1 MNPKVYLITGPIG
14 SGKSTACNYIKQHGK
29 TTVDLDIV
37 SNSILESPESIDF
50 LEKNFKSC
58 IIDGKVDRKLLAEI
72 VFKEPSQLQILE
84 SYLHPLVLEKLTKII
99 GKAESDVFI
108 EVSAPKNLH
117 KDFSSIVI
125 IADEKVRRERLKLR
139 GMSPD
144 DIDNRINTQQNEDWW
159 RSLGK
164 VVENDT
170 LVGLENN
177 LKKII
182 NFKVISDFSPQ
193 GDQPTAI
200 QNLKQGVINNLDYQT
215 LMGITGSGKSAT
227 IAWLIEELQM
237 PSLVLAP
244 NKALA
249 AQLANEFKQFFP
261 ENRVEYFVSYYDYYQ
276 PEAYVPRTDTFIEKD
291 SNINEEI
298 DRLRHSA
305 TSALLLRKD
314 VIVVYS
320 VSCIYGL
327 GSPQEYKNK
336 IIPLIKGSE
345 FELDKLLEELIKQQ
359 YVRND
364 LVVTR
369 GTFRLKG
376 DTLDIFPVYEETIF
390 RIEYFGDEI
399 ENITRI
405 DPITGEILEK
415 LTELAILPASHYVT
429 SEDVMNNA
437 LSQIEKDMNK
447 QIKKFEKEEKLLEA
461 QRIKQRTMFDL
472 EMLRELGVCS
482 GIENYS
488 RYFDG
493 RNRGDH
499 PYTLLDFF
507 QEEFLMV
514 VDESHIAI
522 PQIRGQFAGDK
533 SRKTTLVDY
542 GFRLPAALDNR
553 PLKFEEWQTKV
564 KNTVLVSATPGKWE
578 NSNSQNFV
586 EQIIRPTGLIDPKI
600 VIRPTENQIED
611 LLKEIKQVISKGN
624 RVLVTTLTKKM
635 SEALSDYFL
644 KMGIKTRYLHSDID
658 TLERIEILRDLRKGE
673 FDVLVGINLLR
684 EGLDLPEVQL
694 VAILDA
700 DKEGFLRSETS
711 LIQTVGRA
719 ARNQEGYVIMYADKI
734 TDSMTFAINE
744 TERRRGIQQE
754 HNRVN
759 NITPKTIQKEITDI
773 LELVEKTR
781 GSSNISISKS
791 KLNLNEASKTDLIK
805 LSKNI
810 EKEMNLAA
818 DLLEFELA
826 ARLRD
831 ELKELKKEINNYSE

>member
-1 MNPKVYLITGPIG
+1 MNKFEVVSEFQPK
-14 SGKSTACNYIKQHGK
+14 
-29 TTVDLDIV
+29 
-37 SNSILESPESIDF
+37 
-50 LEKNFKSC
+50 
-58 IIDGKVDRKLLAEI
+58 
-72 VFKEPSQLQILE
+72 
-84 SYLHPLVLEKLTKII
+84 
-99 GKAESDVFI
+99 
-108 EVSAPKNLH
+108 
-117 KDFSSIVI
+117 
-125 IADEKVRRERLKLR
+125 
-139 GMSPD
+139 
-144 DIDNRINTQQNEDWW
+144 
-159 RSLGK
+159 
-164 VVENDT
+164 
-170 LVGLENN
+170 
-177 LKKII
+177 
-182 NFKVISDFSPQ
+182 
-193 GDQPTAI
+193 GDQPNAI
-200 QNLKQGVINNLDYQT
+200 KELKEGLDKNISHQT
-215 LMGITGSGKSAT
+215 LKGITGSGKSAT
-227 IAWLIEELQM
+227 IAWLIEECQL

-249 AQLANEFKQFFP
+249 AQLANEFRQFFP
-261 ENRVEYFVSYYDYYQ
+261 KNRVEYFVSYYDYYQ

-291 SNINEEI
+291 ANINEEI

-305 TSALLLRKD
+305 TSALLLRED
-314 VIVVYS
+314 VIVVSS

-327 GSPQEYKNK
+327 GSPVEYRNK
-336 IIPLIKGSE
+336 LIPIIKGEE
-345 FELDKLLEELIKQQ
+345 FEVDNLLLQLVKQQ

-364 LVVTR
+364 LVVQR
-369 GTFRLKG
+369 GSFRLKG

-390 RIEYFGDEI
+390 RIEFFGDEI
-399 ENITRI
+399 ENISRI

-415 LTELAILPASHYVT
+415 LTELAILPASHYVI
-429 SEDVMNNA
+429 SDESRKSA
-437 LSQIEKDMNK
+437 LNQIEKDMLL
-447 QIKKFEKEEKLLEA
+447 QVEKFKSENKLLEA
-461 QRIKQRTMFDL
+461 QRIEQRTKYDL
-472 EMLRELGVCS
+472 EMLSELGVCS

-493 RNRGDH
+493 RKPGQA
-499 PYTLLDFF
+499 PFTLLDFF
-507 QEEFLMV
+507 PSEFLMV

-522 PQIRGQFAGDK
+522 PQIRGQYEGDK

-542 GFRLPAALDNR
+542 GFRLPSALDNR
-553 PLKFEEWQTKV
+553 PLKFEEWEDKV
-564 KNTVLVSATPGKWE
+564 DKTILVSATPGKWE
-578 NSNSQNFV
+578 KENSEKFV
-586 EQIIRPTGLIDPKI
+586 EQVIRPTGLIDPKI
-600 VIRPTENQIED
+600 VVKPTENQIQD
-611 LLKEIKQVISKGN
+611 LLVEIESVVNNGN
-624 RVLVTTLTKKM
+624 RVLVTTVTKKM
-635 SEALSDYFL
+635 SEALSDYLL
-644 KMGIKTRYLHSDID
+644 KAGIKTRYLHSDID

-791 KLNLNEASKTDLIK
+791 KLNLNDASKTDLIK

>member
-1 MNPKVYLITGPIG
+1 MNKFEVVSEFQPK
-14 SGKSTACNYIKQHGK
+14 
-29 TTVDLDIV
+29 
-37 SNSILESPESIDF
+37 
-50 LEKNFKSC
+50 
-58 IIDGKVDRKLLAEI
+58 
-72 VFKEPSQLQILE
+72 
-84 SYLHPLVLEKLTKII
+84 
-99 GKAESDVFI
+99 
-108 EVSAPKNLH
+108 
-117 KDFSSIVI
+117 
-125 IADEKVRRERLKLR
+125 
-139 GMSPD
+139 
-144 DIDNRINTQQNEDWW
+144 
-159 RSLGK
+159 
-164 VVENDT
+164 
-170 LVGLENN
+170 
-177 LKKII
+177 
-182 NFKVISDFSPQ
+182 
-193 GDQPTAI
+193 GDQPNAI
-200 QNLKQGVINNLDYQT
+200 KELKEGLDKNISHQT
-215 LMGITGSGKSAT
+215 LKGITGSGKSAT
-227 IAWLIEELQM
+227 IAWLIEECQL

-249 AQLANEFKQFFP
+249 AQLANEFRQFFP
-261 ENRVEYFVSYYDYYQ
+261 KNRVEYFVSYYDYYQ

-291 SNINEEI
+291 ANINEEI

-305 TSALLLRKD
+305 TSALLLRED
-314 VIVVYS
+314 VIVVSS

-327 GSPQEYKNK
+327 GSPVEYRNK
-336 IIPLIKGSE
+336 LIPIIKGEE
-345 FELDKLLEELIKQQ
+345 FEIDNLLLQLVKQQ

-364 LVVTR
+364 LVVQR
-369 GTFRLKG
+369 GSFRLKG

-390 RIEYFGDEI
+390 RIEFFGDEI
-399 ENITRI
+399 ENISRI

-415 LTELAILPASHYVT
+415 LTELAILPASHYVI
-429 SEDVMNNA
+429 SDESRKSA
-437 LSQIEKDMNK
+437 LNQIEKDMLL
-447 QIKKFEKEEKLLEA
+447 QVEKFKSENKLLEA
-461 QRIKQRTMFDL
+461 QRIEQRTKYDL
-472 EMLRELGVCS
+472 EMLSELGVCS

-493 RNRGDH
+493 RKPGQA
-499 PYTLLDFF
+499 PFTLLDFF
-507 QEEFLMV
+507 PSEFLMV

-522 PQIRGQFAGDK
+522 PQIRGQYEGDK

-542 GFRLPAALDNR
+542 GFRLPSALDNR
-553 PLKFEEWQTKV
+553 PLKFEEWEDKV
-564 KNTVLVSATPGKWE
+564 DKTILVSATPGKWE
-578 NSNSQNFV
+578 KENSEKFV
-586 EQIIRPTGLIDPKI
+586 EQVIRPTGLIDPKI
-600 VIRPTENQIED
+600 VVKPTENQIQD
-611 LLKEIKQVISKGN
+611 LLVEIESVVNNGN

-635 SEALSDYFL
+635 SEALSDYLL
-644 KMGIKTRYLHSDID
+644 KAGIKTRYLHSDID

-711 LIQTVGRA
+711 LIQTIGRA

-791 KLNLNEASKTDLIK
+791 KLNLNDASKTDLIK

>member
-1 MNPKVYLITGPIG
+1 MNKFEVVSEFQPK
-14 SGKSTACNYIKQHGK
+14 
-29 TTVDLDIV
+29 
-37 SNSILESPESIDF
+37 
-50 LEKNFKSC
+50 
-58 IIDGKVDRKLLAEI
+58 
-72 VFKEPSQLQILE
+72 
-84 SYLHPLVLEKLTKII
+84 
-99 GKAESDVFI
+99 
-108 EVSAPKNLH
+108 
-117 KDFSSIVI
+117 
-125 IADEKVRRERLKLR
+125 
-139 GMSPD
+139 
-144 DIDNRINTQQNEDWW
+144 
-159 RSLGK
+159 
-164 VVENDT
+164 
-170 LVGLENN
+170 
-177 LKKII
+177 
-182 NFKVISDFSPQ
+182 
-193 GDQPTAI
+193 GDQPNAI
-200 QNLKQGVINNLDYQT
+200 KELKEGLDKNISHQT
-215 LMGITGSGKSAT
+215 LKGITGSGKSAT
-227 IAWLIEELQM
+227 IAWLIEECQL

-249 AQLANEFKQFFP
+249 AQLANEFRQFFP
-261 ENRVEYFVSYYDYYQ
+261 KNRVEYFVSYYDYYQ

-291 SNINEEI
+291 ANINEEI

-305 TSALLLRKD
+305 TSALLLRED
-314 VIVVYS
+314 VIVVSS

-327 GSPQEYKNK
+327 GSPVEYRNK
-336 IIPLIKGSE
+336 LIPIIKGEE
-345 FELDKLLEELIKQQ
+345 FEVDNLLVQLVKQQ

-364 LVVTR
+364 LVVQR
-369 GTFRLKG
+369 GSFRLKG

-390 RIEYFGDEI
+390 RIEFFGDEV
-399 ENITRI
+399 ENISRI

-415 LTELAILPASHYVT
+415 LTELAILPASHYVI
-429 SEDVMNNA
+429 SDESRKSA
-437 LSQIEKDMNK
+437 LNQIEKDMLI
-447 QIKKFEKEEKLLEA
+447 QVEKFKSENKLLEA
-461 QRIKQRTMFDL
+461 QRIEQRTKYDL
-472 EMLRELGVCS
+472 EMLSELGVCS

-493 RNRGDH
+493 RKPGQA
-499 PYTLLDFF
+499 PFTLLDFF
-507 QEEFLMV
+507 PSEFLMV

-522 PQIRGQFAGDK
+522 PQIRGQYEGDK

-542 GFRLPAALDNR
+542 GFRLPSALDNR
-553 PLKFEEWQTKV
+553 PLKFEEWEDKV
-564 KNTVLVSATPGKWE
+564 DKTILVSATPGKWE
-578 NSNSQNFV
+578 KENSEKFV
-586 EQIIRPTGLIDPKI
+586 EQVIRPTGLIDPKI
-600 VIRPTENQIED
+600 VVKPTENQIQD
-611 LLKEIKQVISKGN
+611 LLVEIESVVNNGN

-635 SEALSDYFL
+635 SEALSDYLL
-644 KMGIKTRYLHSDID
+644 KAGIKTRYLHSDID

-791 KLNLNEASKTDLIK
+791 KLNLNDASKTDLIK

>member
-1 MNPKVYLITGPIG
+1 MNK
-14 SGKSTACNYIKQHGK
+14 
-29 TTVDLDIV
+29 
-37 SNSILESPESIDF
+37 
-50 LEKNFKSC
+50 
-58 IIDGKVDRKLLAEI
+58 
-72 VFKEPSQLQILE
+72 
-84 SYLHPLVLEKLTKII
+84 
-99 GKAESDVFI
+99 
-108 EVSAPKNLH
+108 
-117 KDFSSIVI
+117 
-125 IADEKVRRERLKLR
+125 
-139 GMSPD
+139 
-144 DIDNRINTQQNEDWW
+144 
-159 RSLGK
+159 
-164 VVENDT
+164 
-170 LVGLENN
+170 
-177 LKKII
+177 
-182 NFKVISDFSPQ
+182 FKVISDFTPQ
-193 GDQPTAI
+193 GDQPKAI
-200 QNLKQGVINNLDYQT
+200 QNLKNGVTNGLDYQT

-314 VIVVYS
+314 VIVVSS

-336 IIPLIKGSE
+336 IIPLFKGEE
-345 FELDKLLEELIKQQ
+345 FELDQLLEELIRQQ

-390 RIEYFGDEI
+390 RVEYFGDTI
-399 ENITRI
+399 ENILRI
-405 DPITGEILEK
+405 DPVTGEILEK

-437 LSQIEKDMNK
+437 LNQIEKDMNK
-447 QIKKFEKEEKLLEA
+447 QIKKFEKQDKLLEA

-493 RNRGDH
+493 RKPGDP

-553 PLKFEEWQTKV
+553 PLKFEEWQGKI

-578 NSNSQNFV
+578 NANSSNFV
-586 EQIIRPTGLIDPKI
+586 EQIIRPTGLIDPNI
-600 VIRPTENQIED
+600 IIRPTENQIED
-611 LLKEIKQVISKGN
+611 LLKEIKQVIDKGN

-684 EGLDLPEVQL
+684 EGLDLPEVEL
-694 VAILDA
+694 VAIMDA

-711 LIQTVGRA
+711 LIQTIGRA
-719 ARNQEGYVIMYADKI
+719 ARNKDGYVIMYADRK
-734 TDSMTFAINE
+734 TDSIAKSVYE
-744 TERRRGIQQE
+744 TDRRREIQIA
-754 HNRVN
+754 HNKKYG
-759 NITPKTIQKEITDI
+759 ITPTTISKEITDI
-773 LELVEKTR
+773 LEMVEKNRTSR
-781 GSSNISISKS
+781 DDMDFKSNIDLS
-791 KLNLNEASKTDLIK
+791 NASKQDLYKI
-805 LSKNI
+805 SKNI
-810 EKEMNLAA
+810 EKEMKVAA

-831 ELKELKKEINNYSE
+831 ELKEIKKEIMELPS

>member
-1 MNPKVYLITGPIG
+1 MNK
-14 SGKSTACNYIKQHGK
+14 
-29 TTVDLDIV
+29 
-37 SNSILESPESIDF
+37 
-50 LEKNFKSC
+50 
-58 IIDGKVDRKLLAEI
+58 
-72 VFKEPSQLQILE
+72 
-84 SYLHPLVLEKLTKII
+84 
-99 GKAESDVFI
+99 
-108 EVSAPKNLH
+108 
-117 KDFSSIVI
+117 
-125 IADEKVRRERLKLR
+125 
-139 GMSPD
+139 
-144 DIDNRINTQQNEDWW
+144 
-159 RSLGK
+159 
-164 VVENDT
+164 
-170 LVGLENN
+170 
-177 LKKII
+177 
-182 NFKVISDFSPQ
+182 FKVISDFTPQ
-193 GDQPTAI
+193 GDQPKAI
-200 QNLKQGVINNLDYQT
+200 QNLKNGVTNGLDYQT

-314 VIVVYS
+314 VIVVSS

-336 IIPLIKGSE
+336 IIPLFKGEE
-345 FELDKLLEELIKQQ
+345 FELDQLLEELIRQQ

-390 RIEYFGDEI
+390 RVEYFGDTI
-399 ENITRI
+399 ENILRI
-405 DPITGEILEK
+405 DPVTGEILEK

-437 LSQIEKDMNK
+437 LNQIEKDMNK
-447 QIKKFEKEEKLLEA
+447 QIKKFEKQDKLLEA

-493 RNRGDH
+493 RKPGEP

-553 PLKFEEWQTKV
+553 PLKFEEWQGKI

-578 NSNSQNFV
+578 NANSSNFV
-586 EQIIRPTGLIDPKI
+586 EQIIRPTGLIDPNI
-600 VIRPTENQIED
+600 IIRPTENQIED
-611 LLKEIKQVISKGN
+611 LLKEIKQVIDKGN

-684 EGLDLPEVQL
+684 EGLDLPEVEL
-694 VAILDA
+694 VAIMDA

-711 LIQTVGRA
+711 LIQTIGRA
-719 ARNQEGYVIMYADKI
+719 ARNKDGYVIMYADRK
-734 TDSMTFAINE
+734 TDSIAKSVYE
-744 TERRRGIQQE
+744 TDRRREIQIA
-754 HNRVN
+754 HNKKYG
-759 NITPKTIQKEITDI
+759 ITPTTISKEITDI
-773 LELVEKTR
+773 LEMVEKNR
-781 GSSNISISKS
+781 PSRDDMDFKSNIDLS
-791 KLNLNEASKTDLIK
+791 NASKQDLYKI
-805 LSKNI
+805 SKNI
-810 EKEMNLAA
+810 EKEMKVAA

-831 ELKELKKEINNYSE
+831 ELKEIKKEIMELPS

>member
-1 MNPKVYLITGPIG
+1 MNKF
-14 SGKSTACNYIKQHGK
+14 
-29 TTVDLDIV
+29 
-37 SNSILESPESIDF
+37 E
-50 LEKNFKSC
+50 
-58 IIDGKVDRKLLAEI
+58 
-72 VFKEPSQLQILE
+72 
-84 SYLHPLVLEKLTKII
+84 
-99 GKAESDVFI
+99 
-108 EVSAPKNLH
+108 
-117 KDFSSIVI
+117 
-125 IADEKVRRERLKLR
+125 
-139 GMSPD
+139 
-144 DIDNRINTQQNEDWW
+144 
-159 RSLGK
+159 
-164 VVENDT
+164 
-170 LVGLENN
+170 
-177 LKKII
+177 
-182 NFKVISDFSPQ
+182 VISEFQPK
-193 GDQPTAI
+193 GDQPNAI
-200 QNLKQGVINNLDYQT
+200 KELKNGLDKNISHQT
-215 LMGITGSGKSAT
+215 LKGITGSGKSAT
-227 IAWLIEELQM
+227 IAWLIEECQL

-249 AQLANEFKQFFP
+249 AQLANEFRQFFP
-261 ENRVEYFVSYYDYYQ
+261 KNRVEYFVSYYDYYQ

-291 SNINEEI
+291 ANINEEI

-305 TSALLLRKD
+305 TSALLLRED
-314 VIVVYS
+314 VIVVSS

-327 GSPQEYKNK
+327 GSPAEYRNK
-336 IIPLIKGSE
+336 LIPIIKGQD
-345 FELDKLLEELIKQQ
+345 FEIDNLLLQLVKQQ

-364 LVVTR
+364 LVVQR
-369 GTFRLKG
+369 GSFRLKG

-390 RIEYFGDEI
+390 RIEFFGDEI
-399 ENITRI
+399 ENISRI
-405 DPITGEILEK
+405 DPTTGEILEK
-415 LTELAILPASHYVT
+415 LTEVAILPASHYVI
-429 SEDVMNNA
+429 SDESRKSA
-437 LSQIEKDMNK
+437 LKQIQKDMNV
-447 QIKKFEKEEKLLEA
+447 QIKKFESENKLLEA
-461 QRIKQRTMFDL
+461 QRIEQRTKYDL
-472 EMLRELGVCS
+472 EMLSELGICS

-493 RNRGDH
+493 RKPGEA
-499 PYTLLDFF
+499 PFTLLDFF
-507 QEEFLMV
+507 PKEFLMV

-522 PQIRGQFAGDK
+522 PQIRGQYEGDK

-542 GFRLPAALDNR
+542 GFRLPSALDNR
-553 PLKFEEWQTKV
+553 PLKFDEWEAKV
-564 KNTVLVSATPGKWE
+564 DKTILVSATPGKWE
-578 NSNSQNFV
+578 KENSKTFI
-586 EQIIRPTGLIDPKI
+586 EQVIRPTGLVDPKI
-600 VIRPTENQIED
+600 IVKSTENQIKD
-611 LLKEIKQVISKGN
+611 LLTEIESVVDNGN

-635 SEALSDYFL
+635 SEALSDYL
-644 KMGIKTRYLHSDID
+644 IKAGIKTRYLHSDID

-711 LIQTVGRA
+711 LIQTIGRA

-734 TDSMTFAINE
+734 TDSMTYAISE

-754 HNRVN
+754 HNRIN

-791 KLNLNEASKTDLIK
+791 KLNLNDASKTDLIK

>member
-1 MNPKVYLITGPIG
+1 MNK
-14 SGKSTACNYIKQHGK
+14 
-29 TTVDLDIV
+29 
-37 SNSILESPESIDF
+37 
-50 LEKNFKSC
+50 
-58 IIDGKVDRKLLAEI
+58 
-72 VFKEPSQLQILE
+72 
-84 SYLHPLVLEKLTKII
+84 
-99 GKAESDVFI
+99 
-108 EVSAPKNLH
+108 
-117 KDFSSIVI
+117 
-125 IADEKVRRERLKLR
+125 
-139 GMSPD
+139 
-144 DIDNRINTQQNEDWW
+144 
-159 RSLGK
+159 
-164 VVENDT
+164 
-170 LVGLENN
+170 
-177 LKKII
+177 
-182 NFKVISDFSPQ
+182 FKVISDFTPQ
-193 GDQPTAI
+193 GDQPKAI
-200 QNLKQGVINNLDYQT
+200 QNLKNGVTNGLDYQT

-314 VIVVYS
+314 VIVVSS

-336 IIPLIKGSE
+336 IIPLFKGEE
-345 FELDKLLEELIKQQ
+345 FELDQLLEELIRQQ

-390 RIEYFGDEI
+390 RVEYFGDEI
-399 ENITRI
+399 ENILRI
-405 DPITGEILEK
+405 DPVTGEILEK

-437 LSQIEKDMNK
+437 LNQIEKDMNK
-447 QIKKFEKEEKLLEA
+447 QIKKFEKQDKLLEA

-493 RNRGDH
+493 RNPGDP

-553 PLKFEEWQTKV
+553 PLKFEEWQGKI

-578 NSNSQNFV
+578 NANSSNFV
-586 EQIIRPTGLIDPKI
+586 EQIIRPTGLIDPNI
-600 VIRPTENQIED
+600 IIRPTENQIED
-611 LLKEIKQVISKGN
+611 LLKEIKQVIDKGN

-684 EGLDLPEVQL
+684 EGLDLPEVEL
-694 VAILDA
+694 VAIMDA

-711 LIQTVGRA
+711 LIQTIGRA
-719 ARNQEGYVIMYADKI
+719 ARNKDGYVIMYADRK
-734 TDSMTFAINE
+734 TDSIAKSVYE
-744 TERRRGIQQE
+744 TDRRREIQIA
-754 HNRVN
+754 HNKKYG
-759 NITPKTIQKEITDI
+759 ITPTTISKEITDI
-773 LELVEKTR
+773 LEMVEKNR
-781 GSSNISISKS
+781 PSRDDMDFKSNIDLSNASKQDLYKISKS
-791 KLNLNEASKTDLIK
+791 
-805 LSKNI
+805 I
-810 EKEMNLAA
+810 EKEMKVAA

-831 ELKELKKEINNYSE
+831 ELKEIKKEIMELPS

>member
-1 MNPKVYLITGPIG
+1 MNKFEVVSEFQPK
-14 SGKSTACNYIKQHGK
+14 
-29 TTVDLDIV
+29 
-37 SNSILESPESIDF
+37 
-50 LEKNFKSC
+50 
-58 IIDGKVDRKLLAEI
+58 
-72 VFKEPSQLQILE
+72 
-84 SYLHPLVLEKLTKII
+84 
-99 GKAESDVFI
+99 
-108 EVSAPKNLH
+108 
-117 KDFSSIVI
+117 
-125 IADEKVRRERLKLR
+125 
-139 GMSPD
+139 
-144 DIDNRINTQQNEDWW
+144 
-159 RSLGK
+159 
-164 VVENDT
+164 
-170 LVGLENN
+170 
-177 LKKII
+177 
-182 NFKVISDFSPQ
+182 
-193 GDQPTAI
+193 GDQPNAI
-200 QNLKQGVINNLDYQT
+200 KELKEGLDKNISHQT
-215 LMGITGSGKSAT
+215 LKGITGSGKSAT
-227 IAWLIEELQM
+227 IAWLIEECQL

-249 AQLANEFKQFFP
+249 AQLANEFRQFFP
-261 ENRVEYFVSYYDYYQ
+261 KNRVEYFVSYYDYYQ

-291 SNINEEI
+291 ANINEEI

-305 TSALLLRKD
+305 TSALLLRED
-314 VIVVYS
+314 VIVVSS

-327 GSPQEYKNK
+327 GSPVEYKNK
-336 IIPLIKGSE
+336 LIPIIKGEE
-345 FELDKLLEELIKQQ
+345 FEVDNLLLQLVKQQ

-364 LVVTR
+364 LVVQR
-369 GTFRLKG
+369 GSFRLKG

-390 RIEYFGDEI
+390 RIEFFGDEI
-399 ENITRI
+399 ENISRI

-415 LTELAILPASHYVT
+415 LTELAILPASHYVISDESRKT
-429 SEDVMNNA
+429 A
-437 LSQIEKDMNK
+437 LNQIEKDMLL
-447 QIKKFEKEEKLLEA
+447 QVEKFKSENKLLEA
-461 QRIKQRTMFDL
+461 QRIEQRTKYDL
-472 EMLRELGVCS
+472 EMLSELGVCS

-493 RNRGDH
+493 RKPGQA
-499 PYTLLDFF
+499 PFTLLDFF
-507 QEEFLMV
+507 PSEFLMV

-522 PQIRGQFAGDK
+522 PQIRGQYEGDK

-542 GFRLPAALDNR
+542 GFRLPSALDNR
-553 PLKFEEWQTKV
+553 PLKFEEWEDKV
-564 KNTVLVSATPGKWE
+564 DKTILVSATPGKWE
-578 NSNSQNFV
+578 KENSEKFV
-586 EQIIRPTGLIDPKI
+586 EQVIRPTGLIDPKI
-600 VIRPTENQIED
+600 VVKPTEKQIQD
-611 LLKEIKQVISKGN
+611 LLVEIESVVNNGN

-635 SEALSDYFL
+635 SEALSDYLL
-644 KMGIKTRYLHSDID
+644 KAGIKTRYLHSDID

-734 TDSMTFAINE
+734 TNSMTFAINE

-791 KLNLNEASKTDLIK
+791 KLNLNDASKSDLIK

>member
-1 MNPKVYLITGPIG
+1 MNKFEVVSEFQPK
-14 SGKSTACNYIKQHGK
+14 
-29 TTVDLDIV
+29 
-37 SNSILESPESIDF
+37 
-50 LEKNFKSC
+50 
-58 IIDGKVDRKLLAEI
+58 
-72 VFKEPSQLQILE
+72 
-84 SYLHPLVLEKLTKII
+84 
-99 GKAESDVFI
+99 
-108 EVSAPKNLH
+108 
-117 KDFSSIVI
+117 
-125 IADEKVRRERLKLR
+125 
-139 GMSPD
+139 
-144 DIDNRINTQQNEDWW
+144 
-159 RSLGK
+159 
-164 VVENDT
+164 
-170 LVGLENN
+170 
-177 LKKII
+177 
-182 NFKVISDFSPQ
+182 
-193 GDQPTAI
+193 GDQPNAI
-200 QNLKQGVINNLDYQT
+200 KELKEGLDKNISHQT
-215 LMGITGSGKSAT
+215 LKGITGSGKSAT
-227 IAWLIEELQM
+227 IAWLIEECQL

-249 AQLANEFKQFFP
+249 AQLANEFRQFFP
-261 ENRVEYFVSYYDYYQ
+261 KNRVEYFVSYYDYYQ

-291 SNINEEI
+291 ANINEEI

-305 TSALLLRKD
+305 TSALLLRED
-314 VIVVYS
+314 VIVVSS

-327 GSPQEYKNK
+327 GSPTEYKNK
-336 IIPLIKGSE
+336 LIPIIKGEE
-345 FELDKLLEELIKQQ
+345 FEVDNLLLQLVKQQ

-364 LVVTR
+364 LVVQR
-369 GTFRLKG
+369 GSFRLKG

-390 RIEYFGDEI
+390 RIEFFGDEV
-399 ENITRI
+399 ENISRI

-415 LTELAILPASHYVT
+415 LTELAILPASHYVI
-429 SEDVMNNA
+429 SDESRKSA
-437 LSQIEKDMNK
+437 LNQIEKDMLI
-447 QIKKFEKEEKLLEA
+447 QVEKFKSENKLLEA
-461 QRIKQRTMFDL
+461 QRIEQRTKYDL
-472 EMLRELGVCS
+472 EMLSELGVCS

-493 RNRGDH
+493 RKPGQA
-499 PYTLLDFF
+499 PFTLLDFF
-507 QEEFLMV
+507 PSEFLMV

-522 PQIRGQFAGDK
+522 PQIRGQYEGDK

-542 GFRLPAALDNR
+542 GFRLPSALDNR
-553 PLKFEEWQTKV
+553 PLKFEEWEDKV
-564 KNTVLVSATPGKWE
+564 DKTILVSATPGKWE
-578 NSNSQNFV
+578 KENSEKFV
-586 EQIIRPTGLIDPKI
+586 EQVIRPTGLIDPKI
-600 VIRPTENQIED
+600 VVKPTENQIQD
-611 LLKEIKQVISKGN
+611 LLVEIESVVNNGN

-635 SEALSDYFL
+635 SEALSDYLL
-644 KMGIKTRYLHSDID
+644 KAGIKTRYLHSDID

-791 KLNLNEASKTDLIK
+791 KLNLNDASKSDLIK

>member
-1 MNPKVYLITGPIG
+1 MNKFEVVSEFQPK
-14 SGKSTACNYIKQHGK
+14 
-29 TTVDLDIV
+29 
-37 SNSILESPESIDF
+37 
-50 LEKNFKSC
+50 
-58 IIDGKVDRKLLAEI
+58 
-72 VFKEPSQLQILE
+72 
-84 SYLHPLVLEKLTKII
+84 
-99 GKAESDVFI
+99 
-108 EVSAPKNLH
+108 
-117 KDFSSIVI
+117 
-125 IADEKVRRERLKLR
+125 
-139 GMSPD
+139 
-144 DIDNRINTQQNEDWW
+144 
-159 RSLGK
+159 
-164 VVENDT
+164 
-170 LVGLENN
+170 
-177 LKKII
+177 
-182 NFKVISDFSPQ
+182 
-193 GDQPTAI
+193 GDQPNAI
-200 QNLKQGVINNLDYQT
+200 KELKEGLDKNISHQT
-215 LMGITGSGKSAT
+215 LKGITGSGKSAT
-227 IAWLIEELQM
+227 IAWLIEECQL

-249 AQLANEFKQFFP
+249 AQLANEFRQFFP
-261 ENRVEYFVSYYDYYQ
+261 KNRVEYFVSYYDYYQ

-291 SNINEEI
+291 ANINEEI

-305 TSALLLRKD
+305 TSALLLRED
-314 VIVVYS
+314 VIVVSS

-327 GSPQEYKNK
+327 GSPVEYRNK
-336 IIPLIKGSE
+336 LIPIIKGEE
-345 FELDKLLEELIKQQ
+345 FEIDNLLLQLVKQQ

-364 LVVTR
+364 LVVQR
-369 GTFRLKG
+369 GSFRLKG

-390 RIEYFGDEI
+390 RIEFFGDEI
-399 ENITRI
+399 ENISRI

-415 LTELAILPASHYVT
+415 LTELAILPASHYVI
-429 SEDVMNNA
+429 SDESRKSA
-437 LSQIEKDMNK
+437 LNQIEKDMLL
-447 QIKKFEKEEKLLEA
+447 QVEKFKSENKLLEA
-461 QRIKQRTMFDL
+461 QRIEQRTKYDL
-472 EMLRELGVCS
+472 EMLSELGVCS

-493 RNRGDH
+493 RKPGQA
-499 PYTLLDFF
+499 PFTLLDFF
-507 QEEFLMV
+507 PSEFLMV

-522 PQIRGQFAGDK
+522 PQIRGQYEGDK

-542 GFRLPAALDNR
+542 GFRLPSALDNR
-553 PLKFEEWQTKV
+553 PLKFEEWEDKV
-564 KNTVLVSATPGKWE
+564 DKTILVSATPGKWE
-578 NSNSQNFV
+578 KENSEKFV
-586 EQIIRPTGLIDPKI
+586 EQVIRPTGLIDPKI
-600 VIRPTENQIED
+600 VVKPTENQIQD
-611 LLKEIKQVISKGN
+611 LLVEIESVVNNGN

-635 SEALSDYFL
+635 SEALSDYLL
-644 KMGIKTRYLHSDID
+644 KAGIKTRYLHSDID

-791 KLNLNEASKTDLIK
+791 KLNLNDASKSDLIK

-831 ELKELKKEINNYSE
+831 ELKELKKEINNFSE

>member
-1 MNPKVYLITGPIG
+1 MNK
-14 SGKSTACNYIKQHGK
+14 
-29 TTVDLDIV
+29 
-37 SNSILESPESIDF
+37 
-50 LEKNFKSC
+50 
-58 IIDGKVDRKLLAEI
+58 
-72 VFKEPSQLQILE
+72 
-84 SYLHPLVLEKLTKII
+84 
-99 GKAESDVFI
+99 
-108 EVSAPKNLH
+108 
-117 KDFSSIVI
+117 
-125 IADEKVRRERLKLR
+125 
-139 GMSPD
+139 
-144 DIDNRINTQQNEDWW
+144 
-159 RSLGK
+159 
-164 VVENDT
+164 
-170 LVGLENN
+170 
-177 LKKII
+177 
-182 NFKVISDFSPQ
+182 FKVISDFIPQ
-193 GDQPTAI
+193 GDQPKAI
-200 QNLKQGVINNLDYQT
+200 QNLKNGVKNNLNYQT

-314 VIVVYS
+314 VIVVSS

-336 IIPLIKGSE
+336 IIPLYKGEE
-345 FELDKLLEELIKQQ
+345 FELDQLLEELIRQQ
-359 YVRND
+359 YIRND

-399 ENITRI
+399 ENIMRI
-405 DPITGEILEK
+405 DPVTGEILEK

-437 LSQIEKDMNK
+437 LNQIENDMNK
-447 QIKKFEKEEKLLEA
+447 QIKKFEKEDKLLEA

-493 RNRGDH
+493 RKPGDP

-553 PLKFEEWQTKV
+553 PLKFEEWQGKI

-578 NSNSQNFV
+578 NANSRNFV
-586 EQIIRPTGLIDPKI
+586 EQIIRPTGLIDPNI
-600 VIRPTENQIED
+600 IIRPTDNQIED
-611 LLKEIKQVISKGN
+611 LLKEIHQVISKGN
-624 RVLVTTLTKKM
+624 RVLVTTITKKM

-644 KMGIKTRYLHSDID
+644 KMGIKSRYLHSDID
-658 TLERIEILRDLRKGE
+658 TLERIEILRDLRKGV

-684 EGLDLPEVQL
+684 EGLDLPEVEL
-694 VAILDA
+694 VAIMDA

-711 LIQTVGRA
+711 LIQTIGRA
-719 ARNQEGYVIMYADKI
+719 ARNKDGYVIMYADRK
-734 TDSMTFAINE
+734 TDSISKSVYE
-744 TERRRGIQQE
+744 TERRREIQIAHNKKYGI
-754 HNRVN
+754 
-759 NITPKTIQKEITDI
+759 IPTTISKEITDI
-773 LELVEKTR
+773 LEMVEKNR
-781 GSSNISISKS
+781 PSKEDMDFKSNIDLS
-791 KLNLNEASKTDLIK
+791 NASKHDLYKI
-805 LSKNI
+805 SKNI
-810 EKEMNLAA
+810 EKEMKVAA

-831 ELKELKKEINNYSE
+831 ELKEIKKEIMELPS

>member
-1 MNPKVYLITGPIG
+1 MNK
-14 SGKSTACNYIKQHGK
+14 
-29 TTVDLDIV
+29 
-37 SNSILESPESIDF
+37 
-50 LEKNFKSC
+50 
-58 IIDGKVDRKLLAEI
+58 
-72 VFKEPSQLQILE
+72 
-84 SYLHPLVLEKLTKII
+84 
-99 GKAESDVFI
+99 
-108 EVSAPKNLH
+108 
-117 KDFSSIVI
+117 
-125 IADEKVRRERLKLR
+125 
-139 GMSPD
+139 
-144 DIDNRINTQQNEDWW
+144 
-159 RSLGK
+159 
-164 VVENDT
+164 
-170 LVGLENN
+170 
-177 LKKII
+177 
-182 NFKVISDFSPQ
+182 FKVISDFSPQ
-193 GDQPTAI
+193 GDQPNAI

-314 VIVVYS
+314 VIVVSS

-345 FELDKLLEELIKQQ
+345 FELDKLLEELIRQQ

-399 ENITRI
+399 ENISRI

-447 QIKKFEKEEKLLEA
+447 QIKKFEKEDKLLEA

-493 RNRGDH
+493 RNPGDP

-507 QEEFLMV
+507 QDEFLMV

-684 EGLDLPEVQL
+684 EGLDLPEVEL
-694 VAILDA
+694 VAIMDA

-711 LIQTVGRA
+711 LIQTIGRA
-719 ARNQEGYVIMYADKI
+719 ARNKDGYVIMYADRK
-734 TDSMTFAINE
+734 TDSISKSVFE
-744 TERRRGIQQE
+744 TNRRREIQMA
-754 HNRVN
+754 HNEKY
-759 NITPKTIQKEITDI
+759 NITPTTISKEITDI
-773 LELVEKTR
+773 LEMVEKNRPSKDDMTFR
-781 GSSNISISKS
+781 SNIDLK
-791 KLNLNEASKTDLIK
+791 NASKQDLYKI
-805 LSKNI
+805 SKNI
-810 EKEMNLAA
+810 EKEMKVAA

-826 ARLRD
+826 AMLRD
-831 ELKELKKEINNYSE
+831 ELKEIKKEIMELPN

>member
-1 MNPKVYLITGPIG
+1 MNKFEVVSEFQPK
-14 SGKSTACNYIKQHGK
+14 
-29 TTVDLDIV
+29 
-37 SNSILESPESIDF
+37 
-50 LEKNFKSC
+50 
-58 IIDGKVDRKLLAEI
+58 
-72 VFKEPSQLQILE
+72 
-84 SYLHPLVLEKLTKII
+84 
-99 GKAESDVFI
+99 
-108 EVSAPKNLH
+108 
-117 KDFSSIVI
+117 
-125 IADEKVRRERLKLR
+125 
-139 GMSPD
+139 
-144 DIDNRINTQQNEDWW
+144 
-159 RSLGK
+159 
-164 VVENDT
+164 
-170 LVGLENN
+170 
-177 LKKII
+177 
-182 NFKVISDFSPQ
+182 
-193 GDQPTAI
+193 GDQPNAI
-200 QNLKQGVINNLDYQT
+200 KELKEGLDKNISHQT
-215 LMGITGSGKSAT
+215 LKGITGSGKSAT
-227 IAWLIEELQM
+227 IAWLIEECQL

-249 AQLANEFKQFFP
+249 AQLANEFRQFFP
-261 ENRVEYFVSYYDYYQ
+261 KNRVEYFVSYYDYYQ

-291 SNINEEI
+291 ANINEEI

-305 TSALLLRKD
+305 TSALLLRED
-314 VIVVYS
+314 VIVVSS

-327 GSPQEYKNK
+327 GSPVEYRNK
-336 IIPLIKGSE
+336 LIPIIKGEE
-345 FELDKLLEELIKQQ
+345 FEVDNLLLQLVKQQ

-364 LVVTR
+364 LVVQR
-369 GTFRLKG
+369 GSFRLKG

-390 RIEYFGDEI
+390 RIEFFGDEI
-399 ENITRI
+399 ENISRI

-415 LTELAILPASHYVT
+415 LTELAILPASHYVI
-429 SEDVMNNA
+429 SDDSRKNA
-437 LSQIEKDMNK
+437 LNQIEKDMLL
-447 QIKKFEKEEKLLEA
+447 QVEKFKSENKLLEA
-461 QRIKQRTMFDL
+461 QRIEQRTKYDL
-472 EMLRELGVCS
+472 EMLSELGVCS

-493 RNRGDH
+493 RKPGQA
-499 PYTLLDFF
+499 PFTLLDFF
-507 QEEFLMV
+507 PSEFLMV

-522 PQIRGQFAGDK
+522 PQIRGQYEGDK

-542 GFRLPAALDNR
+542 GFRLPSALDNR
-553 PLKFEEWQTKV
+553 PLKFEEWEDKV
-564 KNTVLVSATPGKWE
+564 DKTILVSATPGKWE
-578 NSNSQNFV
+578 KENSEKFV
-586 EQIIRPTGLIDPKI
+586 EQVIRPTGLIDPKI
-600 VIRPTENQIED
+600 VVKPTENQIQD
-611 LLKEIKQVISKGN
+611 LLVEIESVVNNGN

-635 SEALSDYFL
+635 SEALSDYLL
-644 KMGIKTRYLHSDID
+644 KAGIKTRYLHSDID

-791 KLNLNEASKTDLIK
+791 KLNLNDASKSDLIK

>member
-1 MNPKVYLITGPIG
+1 MNKFEVVSEFQPK
-14 SGKSTACNYIKQHGK
+14 
-29 TTVDLDIV
+29 
-37 SNSILESPESIDF
+37 
-50 LEKNFKSC
+50 
-58 IIDGKVDRKLLAEI
+58 
-72 VFKEPSQLQILE
+72 
-84 SYLHPLVLEKLTKII
+84 
-99 GKAESDVFI
+99 
-108 EVSAPKNLH
+108 
-117 KDFSSIVI
+117 
-125 IADEKVRRERLKLR
+125 
-139 GMSPD
+139 
-144 DIDNRINTQQNEDWW
+144 
-159 RSLGK
+159 
-164 VVENDT
+164 
-170 LVGLENN
+170 
-177 LKKII
+177 
-182 NFKVISDFSPQ
+182 
-193 GDQPTAI
+193 GDQPNAI
-200 QNLKQGVINNLDYQT
+200 KELKEGLDKNISHQT
-215 LMGITGSGKSAT
+215 LKGITGSGKSAT
-227 IAWLIEELQM
+227 IAWLIEECQL

-249 AQLANEFKQFFP
+249 AQLANEFRQFFP
-261 ENRVEYFVSYYDYYQ
+261 KNRVEYFVSYYDYYQ

-291 SNINEEI
+291 ANINEEI

-305 TSALLLRKD
+305 TSALLLRED
-314 VIVVYS
+314 VIVVSS

-327 GSPQEYKNK
+327 GSPVEYRNK
-336 IIPLIKGSE
+336 LIPIIKGEE
-345 FELDKLLEELIKQQ
+345 FEIDNLLLQLVKQQ

-364 LVVTR
+364 LVVQR
-369 GTFRLKG
+369 GSFRLKG

-390 RIEYFGDEI
+390 RIEFFGDEI
-399 ENITRI
+399 ENISRI

-415 LTELAILPASHYVT
+415 LTELAILPASHYVI
-429 SEDVMNNA
+429 SDESKKSAIN
-437 LSQIEKDMNK
+437 QIEKDMLL
-447 QIKKFEKEEKLLEA
+447 QVEKFKSENKLLEA
-461 QRIKQRTMFDL
+461 QRIEQRTKYDL
-472 EMLRELGVCS
+472 EMLSELGVCS

-493 RNRGDH
+493 RKPGQA
-499 PYTLLDFF
+499 PFTLLDFF
-507 QEEFLMV
+507 PSEFLMV

-522 PQIRGQFAGDK
+522 PQIRGQYEGDK

-542 GFRLPAALDNR
+542 GFRLPSALDNR
-553 PLKFEEWQTKV
+553 PLKFEEWEDKV
-564 KNTVLVSATPGKWE
+564 DKTILVSATPGKWE
-578 NSNSQNFV
+578 KENSEKFV
-586 EQIIRPTGLIDPKI
+586 EQVIRPTGLIDPKI
-600 VIRPTENQIED
+600 VVKPTENQIQD
-611 LLKEIKQVISKGN
+611 LLVEIESVVNNGN

-635 SEALSDYFL
+635 SEALSDYLL
-644 KMGIKTRYLHSDID
+644 KAGIKTRYLHSDID

-791 KLNLNEASKTDLIK
+791 KLNLNDASKSDLIK

>member
-1 MNPKVYLITGPIG
+1 MNKFEVVSEFQPK
-14 SGKSTACNYIKQHGK
+14 
-29 TTVDLDIV
+29 
-37 SNSILESPESIDF
+37 
-50 LEKNFKSC
+50 
-58 IIDGKVDRKLLAEI
+58 
-72 VFKEPSQLQILE
+72 
-84 SYLHPLVLEKLTKII
+84 
-99 GKAESDVFI
+99 
-108 EVSAPKNLH
+108 
-117 KDFSSIVI
+117 
-125 IADEKVRRERLKLR
+125 
-139 GMSPD
+139 
-144 DIDNRINTQQNEDWW
+144 
-159 RSLGK
+159 
-164 VVENDT
+164 
-170 LVGLENN
+170 
-177 LKKII
+177 
-182 NFKVISDFSPQ
+182 
-193 GDQPTAI
+193 GDQPNAI
-200 QNLKQGVINNLDYQT
+200 KELKEGLDKNISHQT
-215 LMGITGSGKSAT
+215 LKGITGSGKSAT
-227 IAWLIEELQM
+227 IAWLVEECQL

-249 AQLANEFKQFFP
+249 AQLANEFRQFFP
-261 ENRVEYFVSYYDYYQ
+261 KNRVEYFVSYYDYYQ

-291 SNINEEI
+291 ANINEEI

-305 TSALLLRKD
+305 TSALLLRED
-314 VIVVYS
+314 VIVVSS

-327 GSPQEYKNK
+327 GSPVEYKNK
-336 IIPLIKGSE
+336 LIPIIKGEE
-345 FELDKLLEELIKQQ
+345 FEVDNLLLQLVKQQ

-364 LVVTR
+364 LVVQR
-369 GTFRLKG
+369 GSFRLKG

-390 RIEYFGDEI
+390 RIEFFGDEI
-399 ENITRI
+399 ENISRI

-415 LTELAILPASHYVT
+415 LTELAILPASHYVISDESRKT
-429 SEDVMNNA
+429 A
-437 LSQIEKDMNK
+437 LNQIEKDMLL
-447 QIKKFEKEEKLLEA
+447 QVEKFKSENKLLEA
-461 QRIKQRTMFDL
+461 QRIEQRTKYDL
-472 EMLRELGVCS
+472 EMLSELGVCS

-493 RNRGDH
+493 RKPGQA
-499 PYTLLDFF
+499 PFTLLDFF
-507 QEEFLMV
+507 PSEFLMV

-522 PQIRGQFAGDK
+522 PQIRGQYEGDK

-542 GFRLPAALDNR
+542 GFRLPSALDNR
-553 PLKFEEWQTKV
+553 PLKFEEWEDKV
-564 KNTVLVSATPGKWE
+564 DKTILVSATPGKWE
-578 NSNSQNFV
+578 KENSEKFV
-586 EQIIRPTGLIDPKI
+586 EQVIRPTGLIDPKI
-600 VIRPTENQIED
+600 VVKPTENQIQD
-611 LLKEIKQVISKGN
+611 LLVEIESVVNNGN

-635 SEALSDYFL
+635 SEALSDYLL
-644 KMGIKTRYLHSDID
+644 KAGIKTRYLHSDID

-734 TDSMTFAINE
+734 TNSMTFAINE

-791 KLNLNEASKTDLIK
+791 KLNLNDASKSDLIK

>member
-1 MNPKVYLITGPIG
+1 MNK
-14 SGKSTACNYIKQHGK
+14 
-29 TTVDLDIV
+29 
-37 SNSILESPESIDF
+37 
-50 LEKNFKSC
+50 
-58 IIDGKVDRKLLAEI
+58 
-72 VFKEPSQLQILE
+72 
-84 SYLHPLVLEKLTKII
+84 
-99 GKAESDVFI
+99 
-108 EVSAPKNLH
+108 
-117 KDFSSIVI
+117 
-125 IADEKVRRERLKLR
+125 
-139 GMSPD
+139 
-144 DIDNRINTQQNEDWW
+144 
-159 RSLGK
+159 
-164 VVENDT
+164 
-170 LVGLENN
+170 
-177 LKKII
+177 
-182 NFKVISDFSPQ
+182 FKVISDFTPQ
-193 GDQPTAI
+193 GDQPKAI
-200 QNLKQGVINNLDYQT
+200 ENLKNGVMNNLDYQT

-314 VIVVYS
+314 VIVVSS

-336 IIPLIKGSE
+336 IIPLYKGEE
-345 FELDKLLEELIKQQ
+345 FELDQLLEELIRQQ
-359 YVRND
+359 YIRND

-390 RIEYFGDEI
+390 RIEYFGDVI
-399 ENITRI
+399 ENIIRI
-405 DPITGEILEK
+405 DPVTGEILEK

-437 LSQIEKDMNK
+437 LNQIENDMNK
-447 QIKKFEKEEKLLEA
+447 QIQKFEKEDKLLEA

-493 RNRGDH
+493 RKPGDP

-553 PLKFEEWQTKV
+553 PLKFEEWQGKIN
-564 KNTVLVSATPGKWE
+564 NTVLVSATPGKWE
-578 NSNSQNFV
+578 NANSGNFV
-586 EQIIRPTGLIDPKI
+586 EQIIRPTGLIDPNI
-600 VIRPTENQIED
+600 IIRPTENQIED
-611 LLKEIKQVISKGN
+611 LLKEIHQVIAKGN

-658 TLERIEILRDLRKGE
+658 TLERIEILGDLRKGV

-684 EGLDLPEVQL
+684 EGLDLPEVEL
-694 VAILDA
+694 VAIMDA

-711 LIQTVGRA
+711 LIQTIGRA
-719 ARNQEGYVIMYADKI
+719 ARNKDGYVIMYADRK
-734 TDSMTFAINE
+734 TDSISKSVYE
-744 TERRRGIQQE
+744 TERRREIQIA
-754 HNRVN
+754 HNKKYG
-759 NITPKTIQKEITDI
+759 ITPTTISKEITDI
-773 LELVEKTR
+773 LEMVEKNR
-781 GSSNISISKS
+781 PSKEDMDFKSNIDLS
-791 KLNLNEASKTDLIK
+791 NASKQDLYKI
-805 LSKNI
+805 SKNI
-810 EKEMNLAA
+810 EKEMKVAA

-831 ELKELKKEINNYSE
+831 ELKEIKKEIMELPS

>member
-1 MNPKVYLITGPIG
+1 MNK
-14 SGKSTACNYIKQHGK
+14 
-29 TTVDLDIV
+29 
-37 SNSILESPESIDF
+37 
-50 LEKNFKSC
+50 
-58 IIDGKVDRKLLAEI
+58 
-72 VFKEPSQLQILE
+72 
-84 SYLHPLVLEKLTKII
+84 
-99 GKAESDVFI
+99 
-108 EVSAPKNLH
+108 
-117 KDFSSIVI
+117 
-125 IADEKVRRERLKLR
+125 
-139 GMSPD
+139 
-144 DIDNRINTQQNEDWW
+144 
-159 RSLGK
+159 
-164 VVENDT
+164 
-170 LVGLENN
+170 
-177 LKKII
+177 
-182 NFKVISDFSPQ
+182 FKVISDFTPQ
-193 GDQPTAI
+193 GDQPKAI
-200 QNLKQGVINNLDYQT
+200 ENLKNGVMNNLDYQT

-314 VIVVYS
+314 VIVVSS

-336 IIPLIKGSE
+336 IIPLYKGEE
-345 FELDKLLEELIKQQ
+345 FELDQLLEELIRQQ
-359 YVRND
+359 YIRND

-390 RIEYFGDEI
+390 RIEYFGDVI
-399 ENITRI
+399 ENIIRI
-405 DPITGEILEK
+405 DPVTGEILEK

-437 LSQIEKDMNK
+437 LNQIENDMNK
-447 QIKKFEKEEKLLEA
+447 QIQKFEKEDKLLEA

-493 RNRGDH
+493 RKPGDP

-553 PLKFEEWQTKV
+553 PLKFEEWQGKI

-578 NSNSQNFV
+578 NANSGNFV
-586 EQIIRPTGLIDPKI
+586 EQIIRPTGLIDPNI
-600 VIRPTENQIED
+600 IIRPTENQIED
-611 LLKEIKQVISKGN
+611 LLKEIHQVIAKGN

-658 TLERIEILRDLRKGE
+658 TLERIEILRDLRKGV

-684 EGLDLPEVQL
+684 EGLDLPEVEL
-694 VAILDA
+694 VAIMDA

-711 LIQTVGRA
+711 LIQTIGRA
-719 ARNQEGYVIMYADKI
+719 ARNKDGYVIMYADRK
-734 TDSMTFAINE
+734 TDSISKSVYE
-744 TERRRGIQQE
+744 TERRREIQIA
-754 HNRVN
+754 HNKKYG
-759 NITPKTIQKEITDI
+759 ITPTTISKEITDI
-773 LELVEKTR
+773 LEMVEKNR
-781 GSSNISISKS
+781 PSKEDMDFKSNIDLS
-791 KLNLNEASKTDLIK
+791 NASKQDLYKI
-805 LSKNI
+805 SKNI
-810 EKEMNLAA
+810 EKEMKVAA

-831 ELKELKKEINNYSE
+831 ELKEIKKEIMELPS

>member
-1 MNPKVYLITGPIG
+1 MNK
-14 SGKSTACNYIKQHGK
+14 
-29 TTVDLDIV
+29 
-37 SNSILESPESIDF
+37 
-50 LEKNFKSC
+50 
-58 IIDGKVDRKLLAEI
+58 
-72 VFKEPSQLQILE
+72 
-84 SYLHPLVLEKLTKII
+84 
-99 GKAESDVFI
+99 
-108 EVSAPKNLH
+108 
-117 KDFSSIVI
+117 
-125 IADEKVRRERLKLR
+125 
-139 GMSPD
+139 
-144 DIDNRINTQQNEDWW
+144 
-159 RSLGK
+159 
-164 VVENDT
+164 
-170 LVGLENN
+170 
-177 LKKII
+177 
-182 NFKVISDFSPQ
+182 FKVISDFTPQ
-193 GDQPTAI
+193 GDQPKAI
-200 QNLKQGVINNLDYQT
+200 QNLKNGVTNGLDYQT

-261 ENRVEYFVSYYDYYQ
+261 KNRVEYFVSYYDYYQ

-314 VIVVYS
+314 VIVVSS

-336 IIPLIKGSE
+336 IIPLFKGEE
-345 FELDKLLEELIKQQ
+345 FELDQLLEELIRQQ

-390 RIEYFGDEI
+390 RVEYFGDEI
-399 ENITRI
+399 ENILRI
-405 DPITGEILEK
+405 DPVTGEILEK

-437 LSQIEKDMNK
+437 LNQIEKDMNK
-447 QIKKFEKEEKLLEA
+447 QIKKFEKQDKLLEA

-493 RNRGDH
+493 RNPGDP

-553 PLKFEEWQTKV
+553 PLKFEEWQGKI

-578 NSNSQNFV
+578 NANSSNFV
-586 EQIIRPTGLIDPKI
+586 EQIIRPTGLIDPNI
-600 VIRPTENQIED
+600 IIRPTENQIED
-611 LLKEIKQVISKGN
+611 LLKEINQVIGRGN

-684 EGLDLPEVQL
+684 EGLDLPEVEL
-694 VAILDA
+694 VAIMDA

-711 LIQTVGRA
+711 LIQTIGRA
-719 ARNQEGYVIMYADKI
+719 ARNKDGYVIMYADRK
-734 TDSMTFAINE
+734 TDSIAKSVYE
-744 TERRRGIQQE
+744 TERRREIQIA
-754 HNRVN
+754 HNKKYG
-759 NITPKTIQKEITDI
+759 ITPTTISKEITDI
-773 LELVEKTR
+773 LEMVEKNR
-781 GSSNISISKS
+781 PSRDDMDFKSNIDLS
-791 KLNLNEASKTDLIK
+791 NASKQDLYKI
-805 LSKNI
+805 SKNI
-810 EKEMNLAA
+810 EKEMKVAA

-831 ELKELKKEINNYSE
+831 ELKEIKKEIMELPS

>member
-1 MNPKVYLITGPIG
+1 MNK
-14 SGKSTACNYIKQHGK
+14 
-29 TTVDLDIV
+29 
-37 SNSILESPESIDF
+37 
-50 LEKNFKSC
+50 
-58 IIDGKVDRKLLAEI
+58 
-72 VFKEPSQLQILE
+72 
-84 SYLHPLVLEKLTKII
+84 
-99 GKAESDVFI
+99 
-108 EVSAPKNLH
+108 
-117 KDFSSIVI
+117 
-125 IADEKVRRERLKLR
+125 
-139 GMSPD
+139 
-144 DIDNRINTQQNEDWW
+144 
-159 RSLGK
+159 
-164 VVENDT
+164 
-170 LVGLENN
+170 
-177 LKKII
+177 
-182 NFKVISDFSPQ
+182 FKVISDFIPQ
-193 GDQPTAI
+193 GDQPNAI
-200 QNLKQGVINNLDYQT
+200 QNLKKGVLNNLDYQT

-227 IAWLIEELQM
+227 VAWLIEELQM
-237 PSLVLAP
+237 PALVLAP

-314 VIVVYS
+314 VIVVSS

-336 IIPLIKGSE
+336 IIPLIKGTE
-345 FELDKLLEELIKQQ
+345 FELDQLLEELIKQQ

-447 QIKKFEKEEKLLEA
+447 QIKKFEKEDKLLEA
-461 QRIKQRTMFDL
+461 QRIRQRTMFDL

-493 RNRGDH
+493 RSPGDP

-553 PLKFEEWQTKV
+553 PLKFEEWQGKV

-586 EQIIRPTGLIDPKI
+586 EQIIRPTGLLDPNI
-600 VIRPTENQIED
+600 IIRPTQNQIED

-684 EGLDLPEVQL
+684 EGLDLPEVEL
-694 VAILDA
+694 VAIMDA

-711 LIQTVGRA
+711 LIQTIGRA
-719 ARNQEGYVIMYADKI
+719 ARNKDGYVIMYADRK
-734 TDSMTFAINE
+734 TDSITKSVYE
-744 TERRRGIQQE
+744 TNRRREIQMA
-754 HNRVN
+754 HNEKFD
-759 NITPKTIQKEITDI
+759 ITPTTISKEITDI
-773 LELVEKTR
+773 LEMVEKNR
-781 GSSNISISKS
+781 PSKDEMKFMSNI
-791 KLNLNEASKTDLIK
+791 NLKNASKQDLYKI
-805 LSKNI
+805 SKNI
-810 EKEMNLAA
+810 EKEMKVAA

-831 ELKELKKEINNYSE
+831 ELKEIKKEIMELPS

>member
-1 MNPKVYLITGPIG
+1 MNKFEVVSEFQPK
-14 SGKSTACNYIKQHGK
+14 
-29 TTVDLDIV
+29 
-37 SNSILESPESIDF
+37 
-50 LEKNFKSC
+50 
-58 IIDGKVDRKLLAEI
+58 
-72 VFKEPSQLQILE
+72 
-84 SYLHPLVLEKLTKII
+84 
-99 GKAESDVFI
+99 
-108 EVSAPKNLH
+108 
-117 KDFSSIVI
+117 
-125 IADEKVRRERLKLR
+125 
-139 GMSPD
+139 
-144 DIDNRINTQQNEDWW
+144 
-159 RSLGK
+159 
-164 VVENDT
+164 
-170 LVGLENN
+170 
-177 LKKII
+177 
-182 NFKVISDFSPQ
+182 
-193 GDQPTAI
+193 GDQPNAI
-200 QNLKQGVINNLDYQT
+200 KELKEGLDKNISHQT
-215 LMGITGSGKSAT
+215 LKGITGSGKSAT
-227 IAWLIEELQM
+227 IAWLIEECQL

-249 AQLANEFKQFFP
+249 AQLANEFRQFFP
-261 ENRVEYFVSYYDYYQ
+261 KNRVEYFVSYYDYYQ

-291 SNINEEI
+291 ANINEEI

-305 TSALLLRKD
+305 TSALLLRED
-314 VIVVYS
+314 VIVVSS

-327 GSPQEYKNK
+327 GSPVEYRNK
-336 IIPLIKGSE
+336 LIPIIKGEE
-345 FELDKLLEELIKQQ
+345 FEIDNLLLQLVKQQ

-364 LVVTR
+364 LVVQR
-369 GTFRLKG
+369 GSFRLKG

-390 RIEYFGDEI
+390 RIEFFGDEI
-399 ENITRI
+399 ENISRI

-415 LTELAILPASHYVT
+415 LTELAILPASHYVI
-429 SEDVMNNA
+429 SDESRKSA
-437 LSQIEKDMNK
+437 LNQIEKDMLL
-447 QIKKFEKEEKLLEA
+447 QVEKFKSENKLLEA
-461 QRIKQRTMFDL
+461 QRIEQRTKYDL
-472 EMLRELGVCS
+472 EMLSELGVCS

-493 RNRGDH
+493 RKPGQA

-507 QEEFLMV
+507 PSEFLMV

-522 PQIRGQFAGDK
+522 PQIRGQYEGDK

-542 GFRLPAALDNR
+542 GFRLPSALDNR
-553 PLKFEEWQTKV
+553 PLKFEEWEDKV
-564 KNTVLVSATPGKWE
+564 DKTILVSATPGKWE
-578 NSNSQNFV
+578 KENSEKFV
-586 EQIIRPTGLIDPKI
+586 EQVIRPTGLIDPKI
-600 VIRPTENQIED
+600 VVKPTENQIQD
-611 LLKEIKQVISKGN
+611 LLVEIESVVNNGN

-635 SEALSDYFL
+635 SEALSDYLL
-644 KMGIKTRYLHSDID
+644 KAGIKTRYLHSDID

-781 GSSNISISKS
+781 GSSNIRISKS
-791 KLNLNEASKTDLIK
+791 KLNLKDASKTDLIK

>member
-1 MNPKVYLITGPIG
+1 MNK
-14 SGKSTACNYIKQHGK
+14 
-29 TTVDLDIV
+29 
-37 SNSILESPESIDF
+37 
-50 LEKNFKSC
+50 
-58 IIDGKVDRKLLAEI
+58 
-72 VFKEPSQLQILE
+72 
-84 SYLHPLVLEKLTKII
+84 
-99 GKAESDVFI
+99 
-108 EVSAPKNLH
+108 
-117 KDFSSIVI
+117 
-125 IADEKVRRERLKLR
+125 
-139 GMSPD
+139 
-144 DIDNRINTQQNEDWW
+144 
-159 RSLGK
+159 
-164 VVENDT
+164 
-170 LVGLENN
+170 
-177 LKKII
+177 
-182 NFKVISDFSPQ
+182 FKVISDFTPQ
-193 GDQPTAI
+193 GDQPKAI
-200 QNLKQGVINNLDYQT
+200 QNLKNGVKNNLDYQT

-314 VIVVYS
+314 VIVVSS

-336 IIPLIKGSE
+336 IIPLYKGEE
-345 FELDKLLEELIKQQ
+345 FELDQLLEELIRQQ

-390 RIEYFGDEI
+390 RIEYFGDVI
-399 ENITRI
+399 ENIIRI
-405 DPITGEILEK
+405 DPVTGEILEK

-437 LSQIEKDMNK
+437 LNQIENDMNK
-447 QIKKFEKEEKLLEA
+447 QIKKFEKEDKLLEA

-493 RNRGDH
+493 RKPGDP

-553 PLKFEEWQTKV
+553 PLKFEEWQGKI

-578 NSNSQNFV
+578 SANSGNFV
-586 EQIIRPTGLIDPKI
+586 EQIIRPTGLIDPNI
-600 VIRPTENQIED
+600 IIRPTENQIED
-611 LLKEIKQVISKGN
+611 LLKEIHQVIAKGN

-684 EGLDLPEVQL
+684 EGLDLPEVEL
-694 VAILDA
+694 VAIMDA

-711 LIQTVGRA
+711 LIQTIGRA
-719 ARNQEGYVIMYADKI
+719 ARNKDGYVIMYADRK
-734 TDSMTFAINE
+734 TDSISKSVYE
-744 TERRRGIQQE
+744 TERRREIQIA
-754 HNRVN
+754 HNKKYG
-759 NITPKTIQKEITDI
+759 ITPTTISKEITDI
-773 LELVEKTR
+773 LEMVEKNR
-781 GSSNISISKS
+781 PSKEDMDFKSNIDLS
-791 KLNLNEASKTDLIK
+791 NASKQDLYKI
-805 LSKNI
+805 SKNI
-810 EKEMNLAA
+810 EKEMKVAA

-831 ELKELKKEINNYSE
+831 ELKEIKKEIMELPS

>member
-1 MNPKVYLITGPIG
+1 MNKFEVVSEFQPK
-14 SGKSTACNYIKQHGK
+14 
-29 TTVDLDIV
+29 
-37 SNSILESPESIDF
+37 
-50 LEKNFKSC
+50 
-58 IIDGKVDRKLLAEI
+58 
-72 VFKEPSQLQILE
+72 
-84 SYLHPLVLEKLTKII
+84 
-99 GKAESDVFI
+99 
-108 EVSAPKNLH
+108 
-117 KDFSSIVI
+117 
-125 IADEKVRRERLKLR
+125 
-139 GMSPD
+139 
-144 DIDNRINTQQNEDWW
+144 
-159 RSLGK
+159 
-164 VVENDT
+164 
-170 LVGLENN
+170 
-177 LKKII
+177 
-182 NFKVISDFSPQ
+182 
-193 GDQPTAI
+193 GDQPNAI
-200 QNLKQGVINNLDYQT
+200 KELKEGLDKNISHQT
-215 LMGITGSGKSAT
+215 LKGITGSGKSAT
-227 IAWLIEELQM
+227 IAWLIEECQL

-249 AQLANEFKQFFP
+249 AQLANEFRQFFP
-261 ENRVEYFVSYYDYYQ
+261 KNRVEYFVSYYDYYQ

-291 SNINEEI
+291 ANINEEI

-305 TSALLLRKD
+305 TSALLLRED
-314 VIVVYS
+314 VIVVSS

-327 GSPQEYKNK
+327 GSPVEYRNK
-336 IIPLIKGSE
+336 LIPIIKGEE
-345 FELDKLLEELIKQQ
+345 FEIDNLLLQLVKQQ

-364 LVVTR
+364 LVVQR
-369 GTFRLKG
+369 GSFRLKG

-390 RIEYFGDEI
+390 RIEFFGDEI
-399 ENITRI
+399 ENISRI

-415 LTELAILPASHYVT
+415 LTELAILPASHYVI
-429 SEDVMNNA
+429 SDESRKSA
-437 LSQIEKDMNK
+437 LNQIEKDMLL
-447 QIKKFEKEEKLLEA
+447 QVKKFKSENKLLEA
-461 QRIKQRTMFDL
+461 QRIEQRTKYDL
-472 EMLRELGVCS
+472 EMLSELGVCS

-493 RNRGDH
+493 RKPGQA
-499 PYTLLDFF
+499 PFTLLDFF
-507 QEEFLMV
+507 PSEFLMV

-522 PQIRGQFAGDK
+522 PQIRGQYEGDK

-542 GFRLPAALDNR
+542 GFRLPSALDNR
-553 PLKFEEWQTKV
+553 PLKFEEWEDKV
-564 KNTVLVSATPGKWE
+564 DKTILVSATPGKWE
-578 NSNSQNFV
+578 KENSEKFV
-586 EQIIRPTGLIDPKI
+586 EQVIRPTGLIDPKI
-600 VIRPTENQIED
+600 VVKPTENQIQD
-611 LLKEIKQVISKGN
+611 LLVEIESVVNNGN

-635 SEALSDYFL
+635 SEALSDYLL
-644 KMGIKTRYLHSDID
+644 KAGIKTRYLHSDID

-791 KLNLNEASKTDLIK
+791 KLNLNDASKSDLIK

>member
-1 MNPKVYLITGPIG
+1 MNKF
-14 SGKSTACNYIKQHGK
+14 
-29 TTVDLDIV
+29 
-37 SNSILESPESIDF
+37 E
-50 LEKNFKSC
+50 
-58 IIDGKVDRKLLAEI
+58 
-72 VFKEPSQLQILE
+72 
-84 SYLHPLVLEKLTKII
+84 
-99 GKAESDVFI
+99 
-108 EVSAPKNLH
+108 
-117 KDFSSIVI
+117 
-125 IADEKVRRERLKLR
+125 
-139 GMSPD
+139 
-144 DIDNRINTQQNEDWW
+144 
-159 RSLGK
+159 
-164 VVENDT
+164 
-170 LVGLENN
+170 
-177 LKKII
+177 
-182 NFKVISDFSPQ
+182 VISEFQPK
-193 GDQPTAI
+193 GDQPNAI
-200 QNLKQGVINNLDYQT
+200 KELKNGLDKNISHQT
-215 LMGITGSGKSAT
+215 LKGITGSGKSAT
-227 IAWLIEELQM
+227 IAWLIEECQL

-249 AQLANEFKQFFP
+249 AQLANEFRQFFP
-261 ENRVEYFVSYYDYYQ
+261 KNRVEYFVSYYDYYQ

-291 SNINEEI
+291 ANINEEI

-305 TSALLLRKD
+305 TSALLLRED
-314 VIVVYS
+314 VIVVSS

-327 GSPQEYKNK
+327 GSPAEYRNK
-336 IIPLIKGSE
+336 LIPIIKGQD
-345 FELDKLLEELIKQQ
+345 FEIDNLLLQLVKQQ

-364 LVVTR
+364 LVVQR
-369 GTFRLKG
+369 GSFRLKG

-390 RIEYFGDEI
+390 RIEFFGDEI
-399 ENITRI
+399 ENISRI
-405 DPITGEILEK
+405 DPTTGEILEK
-415 LTELAILPASHYVT
+415 LTEVAILPASHYVI
-429 SEDVMNNA
+429 SDESRKSA
-437 LSQIEKDMNK
+437 LKQIQKDMNV
-447 QIKKFEKEEKLLEA
+447 QIKKFESENKLLEA
-461 QRIKQRTMFDL
+461 QRIEQRTKYDL
-472 EMLRELGVCS
+472 EMLSELGICS

-493 RNRGDH
+493 RKPGEA
-499 PYTLLDFF
+499 PFTLLDFF
-507 QEEFLMV
+507 PKEFLMV

-522 PQIRGQFAGDK
+522 PQIRGQYEGDK

-542 GFRLPAALDNR
+542 GFRLPSALDNR
-553 PLKFEEWQTKV
+553 PLKFDEWEAKV
-564 KNTVLVSATPGKWE
+564 DKTILVSATPGKWE
-578 NSNSQNFV
+578 KENSKTFI
-586 EQIIRPTGLIDPKI
+586 EQVIRPTGLVDPKI
-600 VIRPTENQIED
+600 IVKSTDNQIKD
-611 LLKEIKQVISKGN
+611 LLTEIESVVDNGN

-635 SEALSDYFL
+635 SEALSDYL
-644 KMGIKTRYLHSDID
+644 IKAGIKTRYLHSDID

-711 LIQTVGRA
+711 LIQTIGRA

-734 TDSMTFAINE
+734 TDSMTYAISE

-754 HNRVN
+754 HNRIN

-791 KLNLNEASKTDLIK
+791 KLNINDASKNDLIK

-831 ELKELKKEINNYSE
+831 ELKELRREINSITE

>member
-1 MNPKVYLITGPIG
+1 MNK
-14 SGKSTACNYIKQHGK
+14 
-29 TTVDLDIV
+29 
-37 SNSILESPESIDF
+37 
-50 LEKNFKSC
+50 
-58 IIDGKVDRKLLAEI
+58 
-72 VFKEPSQLQILE
+72 
-84 SYLHPLVLEKLTKII
+84 
-99 GKAESDVFI
+99 
-108 EVSAPKNLH
+108 
-117 KDFSSIVI
+117 
-125 IADEKVRRERLKLR
+125 
-139 GMSPD
+139 
-144 DIDNRINTQQNEDWW
+144 
-159 RSLGK
+159 
-164 VVENDT
+164 
-170 LVGLENN
+170 
-177 LKKII
+177 
-182 NFKVISDFSPQ
+182 FKVISDFTPQ
-193 GDQPTAI
+193 GDQPKAI
-200 QNLKQGVINNLDYQT
+200 QNLKNGVTNGLDYQT

-314 VIVVYS
+314 VIVVSS

-336 IIPLIKGSE
+336 IIPLFKGEE
-345 FELDKLLEELIKQQ
+345 FELDQLLEELIRQQ

-390 RIEYFGDEI
+390 RVEYFGDEI
-399 ENITRI
+399 ENILRI
-405 DPITGEILEK
+405 DPVTGEILEK

-437 LSQIEKDMNK
+437 LNQIEKDMNK
-447 QIKKFEKEEKLLEA
+447 QIKKFEKQDKLLEA

-493 RNRGDH
+493 RNPGDP

-553 PLKFEEWQTKV
+553 PLKFEEWQGKI

-578 NSNSQNFV
+578 NANSSNFV
-586 EQIIRPTGLIDPKI
+586 EQIIRPTGLIDPNI
-600 VIRPTENQIED
+600 IIRPTENQIED
-611 LLKEIKQVISKGN
+611 LLKEINKVIGRGN

-684 EGLDLPEVQL
+684 EGLDLPEVEL
-694 VAILDA
+694 VAIMDA

-711 LIQTVGRA
+711 LIQTIGRA
-719 ARNQEGYVIMYADKI
+719 ARNKDGYVIMYADRK
-734 TDSMTFAINE
+734 TDSIAKSVYE
-744 TERRRGIQQE
+744 TERRREIQIA
-754 HNRVN
+754 HNKKYG
-759 NITPKTIQKEITDI
+759 ITPTTISKEITDI
-773 LELVEKTR
+773 LEMVEKNR
-781 GSSNISISKS
+781 PSRDDMDFKSNIDLS
-791 KLNLNEASKTDLIK
+791 NASKQDLYKI
-805 LSKNI
+805 SKNI
-810 EKEMNLAA
+810 EKEMKVAA

-831 ELKELKKEINNYSE
+831 ELKEIKKEIMELPS

>member
-1 MNPKVYLITGPIG
+1 MNK
-14 SGKSTACNYIKQHGK
+14 
-29 TTVDLDIV
+29 
-37 SNSILESPESIDF
+37 
-50 LEKNFKSC
+50 
-58 IIDGKVDRKLLAEI
+58 
-72 VFKEPSQLQILE
+72 
-84 SYLHPLVLEKLTKII
+84 
-99 GKAESDVFI
+99 
-108 EVSAPKNLH
+108 
-117 KDFSSIVI
+117 
-125 IADEKVRRERLKLR
+125 
-139 GMSPD
+139 
-144 DIDNRINTQQNEDWW
+144 
-159 RSLGK
+159 
-164 VVENDT
+164 
-170 LVGLENN
+170 
-177 LKKII
+177 
-182 NFKVISDFSPQ
+182 FKVISDFTPQ
-193 GDQPTAI
+193 GDQPKAI
-200 QNLKQGVINNLDYQT
+200 QNLKNGVTNGLDYQT

-314 VIVVYS
+314 VIVVSS

-336 IIPLIKGSE
+336 IIPLFKGEE
-345 FELDKLLEELIKQQ
+345 FELDQLLEELIRQQ

-390 RIEYFGDEI
+390 RVEYFGDTI
-399 ENITRI
+399 ENILRI
-405 DPITGEILEK
+405 DPVTGEILEK

-437 LSQIEKDMNK
+437 LNQIEKDMNK
-447 QIKKFEKEEKLLEA
+447 QIKKFEKQDKLLEA

-493 RNRGDH
+493 RKPGDP

-553 PLKFEEWQTKV
+553 PLKFEEWQGKI

-578 NSNSQNFV
+578 NANSSNFV
-586 EQIIRPTGLIDPKI
+586 EQIIRPTGLIDPNI
-600 VIRPTENQIED
+600 IIRPTENQIED
-611 LLKEIKQVISKGN
+611 LLKEIKQVIDKGN

-684 EGLDLPEVQL
+684 EGLDLPEVEL
-694 VAILDA
+694 VAIMDA

-711 LIQTVGRA
+711 LIQTIGRA
-719 ARNQEGYVIMYADKI
+719 ARNKDGYVIMYADRK
-734 TDSMTFAINE
+734 TDSIAKSVYE
-744 TERRRGIQQE
+744 TDRRREIQIA
-754 HNRVN
+754 HNKKYG
-759 NITPKTIQKEITDI
+759 ITPKTISKEITDI
-773 LELVEKTR
+773 LEMVEKNR
-781 GSSNISISKS
+781 PSRDDMDFKSNIDLS
-791 KLNLNEASKTDLIK
+791 NASKQDLYKI
-805 LSKNI
+805 SKNI
-810 EKEMNLAA
+810 EKEMKVAA

-831 ELKELKKEINNYSE
+831 ELKEIKKEIMELPS

>member
-1 MNPKVYLITGPIG
+1 MNK
-14 SGKSTACNYIKQHGK
+14 
-29 TTVDLDIV
+29 
-37 SNSILESPESIDF
+37 
-50 LEKNFKSC
+50 
-58 IIDGKVDRKLLAEI
+58 
-72 VFKEPSQLQILE
+72 
-84 SYLHPLVLEKLTKII
+84 
-99 GKAESDVFI
+99 
-108 EVSAPKNLH
+108 
-117 KDFSSIVI
+117 
-125 IADEKVRRERLKLR
+125 
-139 GMSPD
+139 
-144 DIDNRINTQQNEDWW
+144 
-159 RSLGK
+159 
-164 VVENDT
+164 
-170 LVGLENN
+170 
-177 LKKII
+177 
-182 NFKVISDFSPQ
+182 FKVISDFTPQ
-193 GDQPTAI
+193 GDQPKAI
-200 QNLKQGVINNLDYQT
+200 QNLKNGVENNLDYQT

-314 VIVVYS
+314 VIVVSS

-336 IIPLIKGSE
+336 IIPLFKGEE
-345 FELDKLLEELIKQQ
+345 FELDQLLEELIRQQ

-399 ENITRI
+399 ENILRI
-405 DPITGEILEK
+405 DPVTGEILEK

-437 LSQIEKDMNK
+437 LEKIENDMNK
-447 QIKKFEKEEKLLEA
+447 QIKKFEKEDKLLEA
-461 QRIKQRTMFDL
+461 QRIKQRTLFDL
-472 EMLRELGVCS
+472 EMLKELGVCS

-493 RNRGDH
+493 RKPGDA

-553 PLKFEEWQTKV
+553 PLKFEEWQGKV

-578 NSNSQNFV
+578 NANSQNFV
-586 EQIIRPTGLIDPKI
+586 EQIIRPTGLIDPNI
-600 VIRPTENQIED
+600 IIRPTENQIED
-611 LLKEIKQVISKGN
+611 LLKEINQVIAKGN
-624 RVLVTTLTKKM
+624 RILVTTLTKKM

-644 KMGIKTRYLHSDID
+644 KMGIKTRYLHSGID

-684 EGLDLPEVQL
+684 EGLDLPEVEL
-694 VAILDA
+694 VAIMDA

-711 LIQTVGRA
+711 LIQTIGRA
-719 ARNQEGYVIMYADKI
+719 ARNKDGYVIMYADRK
-734 TDSMTFAINE
+734 TDSISKAVYE
-744 TERRRGIQQE
+744 TERRREIQMA
-754 HNRVN
+754 HNKKYG
-759 NITPKTIQKEITDI
+759 ITPTTISKEITDI
-773 LELVEKTR
+773 LEMVEKNR
-781 GSSNISISKS
+781 PSKREMDFKSNIDLS
-791 KLNLNEASKTDLIK
+791 NASKQDLYKI
-805 LSKNI
+805 SKNI
-810 EKEMNLAA
+810 EKEMKVAA

-831 ELKELKKEINNYSE
+831 ELKEIKKEIMELPS